1 MIVASNFI
9 HARCYCTCYTNVQ
22 QDTLQPMPSRAFG
35 SGVTHKEQ
43 WYPPGHGDVYQM
55 LYTSGLLEN
64 LINQGKEYI
73 FISNID
79 NLGATVDLKHP
90 LEPKPDDKSSNGGGS
105 GNNAASS
112 SSINDATAA
121 AAAAAAANDTTA
133 RIPKLAKDA
142 VLDLKLLY
150 HLVDSEVDFALEV
163 IESTR
168 ADTEGGLLVGYEG
181 KPKLLEMSQLPNAVK
196 DDFRKKF
203 QHFNTNNIWVNLR

>member
-1 MIVASNFI
+1 
-9 HARCYCTCYTNVQ
+9 
-22 QDTLQPMPSRAFG
+22 MPSRAFG

-79 NLGATVDLKHP
+79 NLGATVDLKQP
-90 LEPKPDDKSSNGGGS
+90 LEPKPDEKSTTTNSTNSSSSN
-105 GNNAASS
+105 NASS
-112 SSINDATAA
+112 SSSSANDATAA
-121 AAAAAAANDTTA
+121 AAASDTAARTP
-133 RIPKLAKDA
+133 RLAKDA

-150 HLVDSEVDFALEV
+150 HLVDSEVDFAIEV

-181 KPKLLEMSQLPNAVK
+181 KPKLLEMSQLPNTVK

>member
-1 MIVASNFI
+1 MLSCVRAIHIVFL
-9 HARCYCTCYTNVQ
+9 

-90 LEPKPDDKSSNGGGS
+90 LEPKPDEKSTASSCNNGGSS
-105 GNNAASS
+105 GNNNASS
-112 SSINDATAA
+112 SSSTNDATAA
-121 AAAAAAANDTTA
+121 AAAAAAAAATDTTA
-133 RIPKLAKDA
+133 RIPRLAKDA